1 MLLSGVV
8 AITRCRSL
16 GNMCESKAV
25 LMKGG
30 TKEVLMEDV
39 VRVEVTLNGVK
50 CIDIMGHERAVEG
63 VRLLYADLMGH
74 EIVLART

>member
-1 MLLSGVV
+1 
-8 AITRCRSL
+8 
-16 GNMCESKAV
+16 MCESKVV
-25 LMKGG
+25 LLKGE

-39 VRVEVTLNGVK
+39 VRMEVTLKGVK
-50 CIDIMGHERAVEG
+50 CIDIMGREKAVED